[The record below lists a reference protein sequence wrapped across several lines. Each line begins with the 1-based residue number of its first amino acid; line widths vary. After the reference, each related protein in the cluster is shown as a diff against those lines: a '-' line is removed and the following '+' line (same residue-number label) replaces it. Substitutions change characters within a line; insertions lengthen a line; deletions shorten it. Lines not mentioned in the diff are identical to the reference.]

1 MPIRINGTPQDQKL
15 LKKTLA
21 EIKKLIQATDKMP
34 DAKKTKMIA
43 VLDDPAWSIA
53 ADLPFGGKLN
63 GATYKRSKRIRVSLN
78 TFAGGINRF
87 RAVIFHE
94 LVHASCEGEFDA
106 EVFECIMFPPSKNL
120 PGGGTWPFGDDLDPF
135 ENETGPGPDG
145 FRATDHFVWDPAT
158 GRVWRRKPDG
168 SRGPIVW
175 DDPDIWDK
183 WKTTRRMAMTS
194 ARDTSEETF
203 IDYSEPD
210 DYGYVAL
217 DVDIVRPPL
226 DEELLA
232 LDQEELDVSDG
243 LSINFS
249 EFVDAD
255 NNLPIS
261 LAPRFVAK
269 VAPDSTAPE
278 AITTIRMSD
287 GGEVRVKGNFSDV
300 VSQFR

>member
-1 MPIRINGTPQDQKL
+1 MPITINGTPQDKKL
-15 LKKTLA
+15 LKRTLA
-21 EIKKLIQATDKMP
+21 EIRALIQATDKMP
-34 DAKKTKMIA
+34 DAKKTEMIA

-53 ADLPFGGKLN
+53 ADLPFGGRLN
-63 GATYKRSKRIRVSLN
+63 GVTFKGSKRIRVSLN

-135 ENETGPGPDG
+135 ENDTSPSAGG
-145 FRATDHFVWDPAT
+145 FRASDHFIWDPGT
-158 GRVWRRKPDG
+158 GRVWRKKPDG

-183 WKTTRRMAMTS
+183 WKTARRMAL
-194 ARDTSEETF
+194 APAKDTSEETF

-217 DVDIVRPPL
+217 DVVVVRPSVN
-226 DEELLA
+226 EELLA
-232 LDQEELDVSDG
+232 LDRDDLGVPEG
-243 LSINFS
+243 LAFN
-249 EFVDAD
+249 EFVDAES
-255 NNLPIS
+255 NLPLN
-261 LAPRFVAK
+261 LATRFVAK
-269 VAPDSTAPE
+269 VAPDSTAPDE
-278 AITTIRMSD
+278 ITTIRMSD
-287 GGEVRVKGNFSDV
+287 GGEVRVKGNFTDV
-300 VSQFR
+300 VSLFR